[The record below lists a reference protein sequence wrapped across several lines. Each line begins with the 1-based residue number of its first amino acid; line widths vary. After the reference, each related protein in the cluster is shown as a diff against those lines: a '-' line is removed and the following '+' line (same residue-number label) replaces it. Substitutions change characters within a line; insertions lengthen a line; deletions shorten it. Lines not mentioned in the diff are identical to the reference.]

1 MKNWVVLTGA
11 GISADSGIRTFR
23 DQNGLWE
30 DHDVMEVA
38 SLAGWRKNPERVLQF
53 YNARRRQVVT
63 ALPNPAHQL
72 LAKLQDQV
80 EVHIITQNVDDLHEK
95 AGSQRILHLHGQIMQ
110 MRSEFNEGMVSRI
123 ESDMVWGDR
132 APDGA
137 QWRPDI
143 VWFGEAVPLMELA
156 VYWVG
161 QADLFTVI
169 GTSLEVY
176 PAASLVDFVQPGV
189 PCAVLDP
196 NIPRHS
202 FLPYWHR
209 IPLGAAAGAAALEQ
223 WVLDHL

>member
-53 YNARRRQVVT
+53 YNARRRQVMT
-63 ALPNPAHQL
+63 ALPNAAHQL

-110 MRSEFNEGMVSRI
+110 MRSEFNEGIVSRI

-156 VYWVG
+156 AFWVG

-196 NIPRHS
+196 KIPSHS
-202 FLPYWHR
+202 SLSHWHH
-209 IPLGAAAGAAALEQ
+209 IPSGAAAGAAALEQ